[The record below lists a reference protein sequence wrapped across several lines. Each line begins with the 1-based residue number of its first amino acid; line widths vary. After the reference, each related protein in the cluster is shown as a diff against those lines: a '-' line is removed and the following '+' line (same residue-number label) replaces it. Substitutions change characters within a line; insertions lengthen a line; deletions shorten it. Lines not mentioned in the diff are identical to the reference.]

1 MHRLALV
8 LDEILQHLS
17 FVDIRSLSHTDNEL
31 RSAIQ
36 AKVKRHIA
44 KDYPWISLNDW
55 YAVIPYLGLEE
66 ESQQFS
72 TDRGTPPT
80 DVQRHKQQLSH
91 QISAAITRPLRPDP
105 APRLPRKYTCYHFKD
120 ETTVV
125 VQHVM
130 DWLEWQFEIPL
141 TTLGM
146 EQEEVYNMHFAAHN
160 ETLHAFV
167 TQKERIL
174 LFKHQATPE
183 PQPVDHVLIIATPTP
198 GPKYDCILRIYQGQ
212 VFYIERVFVG
222 FIEKLDLEAIAR
234 GDLNLLETSLYS
246 VDVESRTIV
255 QLCTTKLPEE
265 VFTIHTRSFR
275 DADAPIVLS
284 NRMLYLC
291 DSDRSYLLV
300 FNLLVKSVRLLLLPQ
315 HRTYSRNVYIEK
327 GRYMHFVS
335 PGGGVAL
342 DLQENEIRDVH
353 YE

>member
-8 LDEILQHLS
+8 LDEILQHLCAL
-17 FVDIRSLSHTDNEL
+17 DIRSLSHTNNEL

-36 AKVKRHIA
+36 AKVKRRIA
-44 KDYPWISLNDW
+44 ADYPWISLDDW

-66 ESQQFS
+66 ESHLFS
-72 TDRGTPPT
+72 CDDGTQT
-80 DVQRHKQQLSH
+80 EAQRQKQQLSH

-105 APRLPRKYTCYHFKD
+105 APRQARKYTCYHFKD
-120 ETTVV
+120 ESTVI

-130 DWLEWQFEIPL
+130 DWHEWQFEIPL
-141 TTLGM
+141 ATLGM
-146 EQEEVYNMHFAAHN
+146 EQKEVYDLHFSAHN
-160 ETLHAFV
+160 DTLHAYV

-174 LFKHQATPE
+174 LFKHTATPE
-183 PQPVDHVLIIATPTP
+183 PQPVDHVLIIPTPSP

-222 FIEKLDLEAIAR
+222 FTEKLDLEAIAR

-246 VDVESRTIV
+246 VDVESRAIH
-255 QLCTTKLPEE
+255 QLCSTKLPEE

-275 DADAPIVLS
+275 NSDAPIVLS
-284 NRMLYLC
+284 NKMLYLC

-335 PGGGVAL
+335 PSGGVAL

-353 YE
+353 YDE